1 MCIESFTMRSYADGV
16 RFVSAGVRCSH
27 VGSVNNRATPIVAF
41 GKA

>member
-1 MCIESFTMRSYADGV
+1 MCIDSITRLSHADSV
-16 RFVSAGVRCSH
+16 RFVSAGVRRSH